1 MALGARPSDVL
12 AHVVRSAS
20 SVVGVGLALGILG
33 SLALAKALRG
43 VLFEVSPLDPV
54 AFGLA
59 CAGMVVIGLAAAF
72 VPAGRAARVAPVDVL
87 RDEG

>member
-1 MALGARPSDVL
+1 M
-12 AHVVRSAS
+12 
-20 SVVGVGLALGILG
+20 VGVGLALGILG

-43 VLFEVSPLDPV
+43 VLFDVSPLDPV

-59 CAGMVVIGLAAAF
+59 CAAMALISLTASS
-72 VPAGRAARVAPVDVL
+72 VPAGRAARVAPADVL